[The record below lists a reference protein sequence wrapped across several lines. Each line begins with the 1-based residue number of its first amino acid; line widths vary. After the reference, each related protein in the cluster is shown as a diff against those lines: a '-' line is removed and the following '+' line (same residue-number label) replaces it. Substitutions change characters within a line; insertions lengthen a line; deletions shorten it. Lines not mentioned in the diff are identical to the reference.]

1 MGEGPRKRSLT
12 GGKPI
17 SRSLVGGKSRKRRK
31 KIKQK
36 ESTGREGLVLF
47 DCSDMGAARMW
58 LRERGCENVVA
69 RTWLRERGCE
79 NVVAR

>member
-36 ESTGREGLVLF
+36 KKAPGGKAWCFLIVQIWGQRE
-47 DCSDMGAARMW
+47 C
-58 LRERGCENVVA
+58 GCENVGA
-69 RTWLRERGCE
+69 R
-79 NVVAR
+79 